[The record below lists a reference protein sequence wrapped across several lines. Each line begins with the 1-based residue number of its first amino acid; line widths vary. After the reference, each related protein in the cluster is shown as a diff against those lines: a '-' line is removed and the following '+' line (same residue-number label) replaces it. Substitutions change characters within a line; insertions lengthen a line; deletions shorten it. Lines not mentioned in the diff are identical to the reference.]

1 MINDKNIEFEEA
13 MALLDCY
20 DNTVTTTADLGAA
33 ILEDINEEVH
43 CSKFLELINGNNDTD
58 I

>member
-13 MALLDCY
+13 MELLNCY
-20 DNTVTTTADLGAA
+20 DDTVTTAA
-33 ILEDINEEVH
+33 LESSILEDINEEVH
-43 CSKFLELINGNNDTD
+43 CSKFLELINGNNNTE

>member
-13 MALLDCY
+13 MALLNSY
-20 DNTVTTTADLGAA
+20 DNTVTTNTDLGSA

-43 CSKFLELINGNNDTD
+43 CSKFLELINENNDTD